1 MDFKMA
7 LSKRSAS
14 GMLLPAALLCA
25 VLCNGIPTMA
35 QDKGDSYNGEAGAYG
50 LYIRYPGVDA
60 DRGKVFGYGMDFTWS
75 FMPLRH
81 DLPHRT
87 AAAKE
92 VVEKHWMSASGQI
105 GPQYSDG
112 PETFAVR
119 VMGAGLVTD
128 RFGIGGVFS
137 LQEVSWMTAN
147 LPSVEAMNR
156 STLFGVFG
164 DIYASPTVLLREL
177 ISYGSYTQLYDG
189 RQIGGSL
196 DILQYEHHL
205 AITDGDGFGY
215 IHDLIVYALDGSHRL
230 VTFNQYFEAAMSMQF
245 SIVPQLL
252 LRTYIPD
259 RGSALWEGGV
269 GLGFQLHFTP
279 RVLAQLVPV
288 YSIDLKNEENDALSA
303 RLRVA
308 ARF

>member
-7 LSKRSAS
+7 QSKRLAS
-14 GMLLPAALLCA
+14 GLLLPAAMLCA
-25 VLCNGIPTMA
+25 VLCNGIPAMA
-35 QDKGDSYNGEAGAYG
+35 QETGDSYNAEAGAYG
-50 LYIRYPGVDA
+50 LYVRYPGVDA
-60 DRGKVFGYGMDFTWS
+60 DRGTATGYGMDFTWS

-87 AAAKE
+87 VAAKE
-92 VVEKHWMSASGQI
+92 VVEKHWVGVSGQI

-137 LQEVSWMTAN
+137 LQEISWMTAN
-147 LPSVEAMNR
+147 LPSVEAANR

-177 ISYGSYTQLYDG
+177 ISFGSHTSLLDG
-189 RQIGGSL
+189 REIRSL

-205 AITDGDGFGY
+205 AITDRDGFGY
-215 IHDLIVYALDGSHRL
+215 THDLIVYSLEDSHRL
-230 VTFNQYFEAAMSMQF
+230 VTFNQYFEAAMSLRF

-252 LRTYIPD
+252 LQAYIPD
-259 RGSALWEGGV
+259 KGSASWEGGA
-269 GLGFQLHFTP
+269 GLGFQVHFTP

-288 YSIDLKNEENDALSA
+288 YSIDLKNEENDALSVQ
-303 RLRVA
+303 LRVA